1 MQQHILALAHAVA
14 YSRTHAPDTC
24 CLLFQESFL
33 YSVPPSCSL
42 PIYQRIQSNG
52 GCCNH
57 HTGNSIYDKWT
68 KKQTKTVR
76 KIRKM
81 LSHNFAWFQF
91 IIRIS
96 VSSSKIMEVLLLSP
110 GCCLFTYCEKRLK
123 NFRWASCG
131 LRRGQWYTIQFA
143 QRSCVL
149 CMPLPWRHSRP
160 HWIGP
165 WEAWSGGGQTSQR
178 WGVGIGLAWNG
189 HKPFYS
195 YIIKKKK
202 KRKN

>member
-24 CLLFQESFL
+24 CFLFQESFL

-68 KKQTKTVR
+68 NKQTKTVR

-123 NFRWASCG
+123 NLGEQVVVYEEGSDTLYSLHREAVYCVCPFRG
-131 LRRGQWYTIQFA
+131 GIQG
-143 QRSCVL
+143 
-149 CMPLPWRHSRP
+149 H
-160 HWIGP
+160 IG
-165 WEAWSGGGQTSQR
+165 
-178 WGVGIGLAWNG
+178 
-189 HKPFYS
+189 
-195 YIIKKKK
+195 
-202 KRKN
+202 